1 MKLSVDVLPTGKTT
15 ATIILTQEQ
24 VDAIRGEPGR
34 ARVMLAITYKKQ
46 TFRTSVSVYNG
57 KWMTVV
63 NQDMREG
70 GLVPGG
76 TYTVDMSV
84 DSAPRTVD
92 VPADLQAA
100 IKKAKVQASW
110 DALSYTARK
119 EYARSV
125 EDAKKPETRQKRIE
139 ACIAKLSAA

>member
-1 MKLSVDVLPTGKTT
+1 MQLTVDVLPTGKTT

-34 ARVMLAITYKKQ
+34 ARVMLAVTYKKQ

-63 NQDMREG
+63 NQAMRDG
-70 GLVPGG
+70 GLVPGHS
-76 TYTVDMSV
+76 YVVDMSV
-84 DSAPRTVD
+84 DAAPRIVE

-100 IKKAKVQASW
+100 IKAAKAQKQW
-110 DALSYTARK
+110 DSLSYTHRK
-119 EYARSV
+119 EHVRAV
-125 EDAKKPETRQKRIE
+125 EDAKKPETRQRRIE
-139 ACIAKLSAA
+139 ACIAKLTS